1 MAIRPISEL
10 TKIANDSQRN
20 TFTKKIDILF
30 NICEKDLVNTA
41 KMGKTRFTL
50 NKDLSEYLG
59 NAIFDNYFLGVS
71 YIAEN
76 YKVIIEGTYSLNEY
90 KKPENFSIDIVWGY
104 DTIPTPRNCKL
115 TEITRKDV

>member
-76 YKVIIEGTYSLNEY
+76 YKVVIEGTYSLNEY

-104 DTIPTPRNCKL
+104 DIIPTPRNCKL
-115 TEITRKDV
+115 TEIIRKDV

>member
-10 TKIANDSQRN
+10 TRIVDDSQRN
-20 TFTKKIDILF
+20 SFTKTIDILF
-30 NICEKDLVNTA
+30 DICEKDLVNTA
-41 KMGKTRFTL
+41 KIGKTRFTL

-59 NAIFDNYFLGVS
+59 KAIFDNCFLGMS

-76 YKVIIEGTYSLNEY
+76 YRVIIEGTYSLNEY
-90 KKPENFSIDIVWGY
+90 KKPENFSIDIVWGH
-104 DTIPTPRNCKL
+104 DIIPTPRNCKL